1 MMLSSSIKDIIFK
14 NPVMVASGTYGYGN
28 EVKDIAQVESLGGIV
43 TKSVTA
49 PCKTYRASEDIYMTS
64 IQGWVMITS

>member
-28 EVKDIAQVESLGGIV
+28 EVKDLV
-43 TKSVTA
+43 
-49 PCKTYRASEDIYMTS
+49 DILV
-64 IQGWVMITS
+64 QEFK